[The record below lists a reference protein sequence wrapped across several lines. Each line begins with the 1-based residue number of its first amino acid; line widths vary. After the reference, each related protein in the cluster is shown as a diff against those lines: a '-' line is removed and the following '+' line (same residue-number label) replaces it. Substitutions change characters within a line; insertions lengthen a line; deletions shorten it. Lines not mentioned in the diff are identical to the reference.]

1 MKMLSSAKIS
11 NYLNT
16 GLPIHLTSFEEI
28 SSTNEMLFR
37 DAQTKKIPDFSVY
50 VAERQNAGRG
60 RLNRKWESPAG
71 SGLWFSILLR
81 PKINYHYT
89 NLINLY
95 TAYALA
101 AFLEREVCTVLGL
114 PIVIDLK
121 WPNDLYIRGQ
131 KVAGILLKSN
141 FNGPQFDFMVVGI
154 GLNVN
159 QRMADFSSEIRQKAT
174 SLLLATGREWD
185 REKLFGRFLNFYFEN
200 YQHFFPANFSQIP
213 DLYQQKMSFS
223 AQPIRIRTG
232 NEELTGKIESISP
245 EGYLILN
252 CEKGKRTISTG
263 DIFPSKMESA
273 DDLSR

>member
-1 MKMLSSAKIS
+1 MLSQEKITKF
-11 NYLNT
+11 LN
-16 GLPIHLTSFEEI
+16 PAIPVHLKVFEEI
-28 SSTNEMLFR
+28 SSTNEALFHE
-37 DAQTKKIPDFSVY
+37 AQQKKVPPGTVY
-50 VAERQNAGRG
+50 LAERQKAGRG

-71 SGLWFSILLR
+71 TGLWFSLLLK

-101 AFLEREVCTVLGL
+101 AFLEREVCTVLGR
-114 PIVIDLK
+114 PVVVDLK
-121 WPNDLYIRGQ
+121 WPNDVYIRGQ

-159 QRMADFSSEIRQKAT
+159 QRLNDFSSDIRQKAT
-174 SLLLATGREWD
+174 SLLLATGRVWN
-185 REKLFGRFLNFYFEN
+185 REKLFGRFMNFYFEN

-213 DLYQQKMSFS
+213 VLYQQKMSFS
-223 AQPIRIRTG
+223 SQPIRIQTG
-232 NEELTGKIESISP
+232 TEEVCGKIESISP

-252 CEKGKRTISTG
+252 CGNVTKTIATG
-263 DIFPSKMESA
+263 DIFPQQMESA
-273 DDLSR
+273 DDFSR